1 VFRFDPA
8 TGQTRPVAK
17 DFERPNGLCFSPNE
31 KKLYVADSGRRH
43 VRAFAVQ
50 KDGSLTG
57 GEVFCQIDRGV
68 PDGIR
73 CDATGRLY
81 SSAGDGVHIFQP
93 DGGRVGKI
101 MVPET
106 PANLA
111 FGGKDYKTLFIT
123 ARSSLY
129 AIRLAVRGAR

>member
-1 VFRFDPA
+1 
-8 TGQTRPVAK
+8 
-17 DFERPNGLCFSPNE
+17 
-31 KKLYVADSGRRH
+31 
-43 VRAFAVQ
+43 
-50 KDGSLTG
+50 
-57 GEVFCQIDRGV
+57 V